1 MGVERQARECDLAFK
16 KRKKK
21 ERRRE
26 REGEEKSRDEEK
38 TKNRLTTM
46 QASCVTKEN
55 GMLEIKLLP
64 IFFHLISSPFRFR
77 SKSYVIVCGKYSG
90 NVSMLIICSLCMIRC
105 Y

>member
-1 MGVERQARECDLAFK
+1 MRVERQARECDLAFE

-26 REGEEKSRDEEK
+26 REGEEKITRRRKDKESV
-38 TKNRLTTM
+38 NHN
-46 QASCVTKEN
+46 ASFLCVTKEN

-77 SKSYVIVCGKYSG
+77 SKSYVIVCGK
-90 NVSMLIICSLCMIRC
+90 
-105 Y
+105 